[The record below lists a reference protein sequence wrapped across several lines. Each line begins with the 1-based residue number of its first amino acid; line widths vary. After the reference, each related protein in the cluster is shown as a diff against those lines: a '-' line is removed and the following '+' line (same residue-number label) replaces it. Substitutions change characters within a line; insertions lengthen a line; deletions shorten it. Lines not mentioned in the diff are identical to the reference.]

1 MFYTVLNESQVY
13 ADAILNA
20 PGVLLDLR
28 DSPQVGSGWAT
39 YLGVDES
46 DLVLPGG
53 RSATVRICRKSVE
66 ELTPRQRRKQMRK
79 EIAPRMAAE
88 VASEEGVECDPLQLV
103 AGLAMKEAS
112 SILDDKD
119 HPVGGYFDI
128 PPKEWGAEVMKQLRI
143 LGGRRLAMLGTT
155 KAKAK
160 RAKVIE
166 NLTIS
171 MEYVSTTY
179 LGGRLLA
186 PHKWQVTRPS
196 NPPPMRGKRPPTS
209 KLRL

>member
-1 MFYTVLNESQVY
+1 
-13 ADAILNA
+13 
-20 PGVLLDLR
+20 
-28 DSPQVGSGWAT
+28 
-39 YLGVDES
+39 
-46 DLVLPGG
+46 
-53 RSATVRICRKSVE
+53 
-66 ELTPRQRRKQMRK
+66 MRK

-179 LGGRLLA
+179 LGGTVTSPPQVASDKTLESPTDEGEEA
-186 PHKWQVTRPS
+186 PHVETQAVTFNDIVEGNAFLS
-196 NPPPMRGKRPPTS
+196 GGVEHVKSGSSESVVFDGEEITS
-209 KLRL
+209 FNWGGEEEVGAL